1 MQVCTSLQTDNHAS
15 TPPLCFLQ
23 AGCPSC
29 RPTNSVKALKAL
41 NASYLDIKS
50 AFGSID
56 CTALWKALRSKGVP
70 DTILHLVT
78 GRHENTSAR
87 IRVGQKPSPP
97 ISTTS
102 GVRQGCILLPIL
114 FCVAIDCIVQ
124 HMSFNPGITVV
135 SSTFTDLVY
144 ADDTVLL
151 LPSTTDATTS
161 LKSFSESASHL
172 GLNIAWPK
180 TKLQNICSGPKPPNI
195 SVNGNT
201 VESVDS
207 FVATAV
213 YNHRM
218 VSVTQT

>member
-1 MQVCTSLQTDNHAS
+1 
-15 TPPLCFLQ
+15 
-23 AGCPSC
+23 
-29 RPTNSVKALKAL
+29 
-41 NASYLDIKS
+41 
-50 AFGSID
+50 
-56 CTALWKALRSKGVP
+56 
-70 DTILHLVT
+70 
-78 GRHENTSAR
+78 
-87 IRVGQKPSPP
+87 
-97 ISTTS
+97 
-102 GVRQGCILLPIL
+102 
-114 FCVAIDCIVQ
+114 
-124 HMSFNPGITVV
+124 MSFNPGITVV

-207 FVATAV
+207 FVVTAV